1 MSGRSRNKIIND
13 VTDSYIAQLDPNNM
27 PTVEDVAEELVN
39 KIEEQIALENAMR
52 PKSDQFKPPR
62 ELPPDVIAQLMVT
75 MFPIVRVSCAGINA
89 DEEYDLLA
97 MYLDKG
103 SGQEEGTYS
112 TSDIEFLKLAR
123 RYNRRLSARGLEEVM
138 LALKAMTPRVS
149 RCMDRDLIAVNN
161 GIFNYQ
167 TKQLM
172 PFSPDYVFMTKSH
185 VNYNPNA
192 TNPII
197 HNTDDNTD
205 WDVESWISEIADD
218 QEIAILLWE
227 ILGAI
232 IRPYVRWNKSAW
244 LYSDAGNNGKG
255 TLCELMCHL
264 CGESAYAAIPV
275 ASFSK
280 DFMLE
285 PLIHSTAVIC
295 HENPVGKFIDDIAN
309 LKAVITND
317 VIPINRKHKHPISF
331 QFYGFMVQC
340 VNDFPRIRDK
350 SDSFYRRQLLI
361 PFSKSYTGRERKYIK
376 DDYINRPEVL
386 EYVLYKVLHMDY
398 YELSEPA
405 SCRNI
410 LGEYKEFN
418 DPVRQFFIELS
429 PIFTWDLLPFNF
441 LYDLYKEWFKKNAPT
456 GQVQGRNKF
465 IQEILNVCRGNNTW
479 CCPDKTKIFRSAGR
493 MAVPEPLIVQYN
505 LKDWMPKSYTGSNPD
520 ILATP
525 TPAPYY
531 RGLLRT
537 STLPSGTPFLEDGDD
552 NDDANASG
560 SEGGAE
566 A

>member
-13 VTDSYIAQLDPNNM
+13 TTDAYIAQLGLQGP
-27 PTVEDVAEELVN
+27 PAPEDVAEELIN
-39 KIEEQIALENAMR
+39 QIEDQIALENATR
-52 PKSDQFKPPR
+52 PKNDQFRPPR
-62 ELPPDVIAQLMVT
+62 ELPPDVIAQLMVA

-97 MYLDKG
+97 MYLDVG
-103 SGQEEGTYS
+103 SGQEAGTYS
-112 TSDIEFLKLAR
+112 TSDIDFLRLAR
-123 RYNRRLSARGLEEVM
+123 RYNRRLTEKGLNEVM
-138 LALKAMTPRVS
+138 LALKAMVPRVS

-161 GIFNYQ
+161 GIFDYR
-167 TKQLM
+167 TKTLL
-172 PFSPDYVFMTKSH
+172 PFSPDHVFLTKSH
-185 VNYNPNA
+185 VDYNPNA
-192 TNPII
+192 VNVVI
-197 HNTDDNTD
+197 HNPDDGTD

-218 QEIAILLWE
+218 SEIADLLWE

-386 EYVLYKVLHMDY
+386 EYVLRKVLHMDY

-418 DPVRQFFIELS
+418 DPVRQFFIEMEDR
-429 PIFTWDLLPFNF
+429 FAWDLLPFGF
-441 LYDLYKEWFKKNAPT
+441 LYDLYKEWFKRNAPT
-456 GQVQGRNKF
+456 GQIQGRNKF
-465 IQEILNVCRGNNTW
+465 VQELLNVAKGSQVW
-479 CCPDKTKIFRSAGR
+479 CCPDKSRNYRSDGKMVA
-493 MAVPEPLIVQYN
+493 PEPLVVEYN
-505 LKDWMPKSYTGSNPD
+505 LRDWMNKNYPGSNPTM
-520 ILATP
+520 IATP
-525 TPAPYY
+525 SGLMSHY
-531 RGLLRT
+531 RGMLRRT
-537 STLPSGTPFLEDGDD
+537 VAAVLDD
-552 NDDANASG
+552 DCEPAVAPEG
-560 SEGGAE
+560 GGAE
-566 A
+566 